1 MHGDFSRDSFDPA
14 KHFSRVLLQ
23 QGRALLDADSNE
35 QVAIFWHYLRTLA
48 VDLIGPHGGPA
59 DDALRGFRIEPRAG
73 ANNQLADLRI
83 GPGRYY
89 VAGLLCENDVEAS
102 YYDRRDREG
111 KSAPRQPNAFYDA
124 QRDPLP
130 EGFPLLVY
138 LAVWERLVTAVE
150 DPEIR
155 EVALGANGP
164 DTAARAQ
171 IVWQVR
177 ATRTLPNGE
186 DIPPRFGL
194 DDIEKA
200 WPAWLA
206 AWQPNNRG
214 LLRARAIIPETDER
228 EVCAIPP
235 ESRYRGAENQLYRIE
250 IHTGGPAGTATFK
263 WSRDNG
269 AQVFSIEDID
279 GRQVRVASLGRDVV
293 SGLQPGDWVE
303 IVDEEVALRDLSTP
317 GARPAPLVQIDS
329 IEPLDRIVTLTEE
342 PDTPTGRD
350 PERRPFLRRWNHR
363 AGDERRGGGRLGPDH
378 ALVVLEGGEDGPRWI
393 TLEDGVQISF
403 APVDQGAIYRSGD
416 YWLVPARTATGDVI
430 WPGPPEAPE
439 ARPPHGVDYHF
450 APLAFIR
457 GLGQNET
464 DDARRMFRPLAARE
478 P

>member
-250 IHTGGPAGTATFK
+250 RQRRAGLFDRRYRRPSGARRQPGPGCRQRLAAG
-263 WSRDNG
+263 R
-269 AQVFSIEDID
+269 
-279 GRQVRVASLGRDVV
+279 LGRD
-293 SGLQPGDWVE
+293 
-303 IVDEEVALRDLSTP
+303 R
-317 GARPAPLVQIDS
+317 
-329 IEPLDRIVTLTEE
+329 
-342 PDTPTGRD
+342 
-350 PERRPFLRRWNHR
+350 
-363 AGDERRGGGRLGPDH
+363 RRGGR
-378 ALVVLEGGEDGPRWI
+378 A
-393 TLEDGVQISF
+393 
-403 APVDQGAIYRSGD
+403 ARS
-416 YWLVPARTATGDVI
+416 L
-430 WPGPPEAPE
+430 
-439 ARPPHGVDYHF
+439 
-450 APLAFIR
+450 
-457 GLGQNET
+457 
-464 DDARRMFRPLAARE
+464 DARRAASAAGADRLDRAAGSDRDADRGAGHADRPRS
-478 P
+478 